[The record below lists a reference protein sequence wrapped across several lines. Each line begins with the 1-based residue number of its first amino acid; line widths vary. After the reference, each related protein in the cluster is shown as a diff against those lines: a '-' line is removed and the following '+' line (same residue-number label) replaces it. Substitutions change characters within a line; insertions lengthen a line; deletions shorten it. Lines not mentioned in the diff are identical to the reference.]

1 MPDISR
7 RFIKTSLICFVLAL
21 VAGIG
26 QWGAFF
32 GFDPVWL
39 AGLRPAYIHLFIYGW
54 ITEMII
60 GVALWL
66 FPIESRDRP
75 RGNPWLNEAA
85 WWGITV
91 GLALRV
97 VAEPAEAAGSG
108 GEWAWVLVAAAVLQ
122 WIGGMAFVVNAW
134 RRVKQR

>member
-7 RFIKTSLICFVLAL
+7 RFIKTSLICFALAL
-21 VAGIG
+21 VAGIV
-26 QWGAFF
+26 QWGSFF
-32 GFDPVWL
+32 GIEVVWL

-97 VAEPAEAAGSG
+97 VAEPAQSAVG
-108 GEWAWVLVAAAVLQ
+108 GWAVVLVVAAVLQ

-134 RRVKQR
+134 RRVKSR